1 MADKNE
7 DYDCDSDSD
16 VSVTQLKVCR
26 TYIKEHVPQP
36 SLELRTQDASEKEG
50 TCPSIQLEISAN
62 PLIELPQVADAT
74 EKKKAKK
81 EKVAAT
87 TSKKVVT
94 NTVFID
100 IEEGDVPLSVPQR
113 MRGKTRMDKV
123 HTRSRDKRLVIG
135 MNEFFQPITENYKVL
150 SELSNFLGTLAKRYV
165 LLTYKYNKRCHFFR
179 KRVEGR
185 EYKTNPEI
193 INKKIKKI
201 NEKFSI
207 VDAPDEL
214 LSDRKHG
221 PHWLLWRCV
230 KPSKVSSSNAPRD
243 TYVNKLTTKIKQ
255 GVVAEV
261 EEKVKQIQEEVD
273 AQVNTKVQKNL
284 ASVIKKIREAN
295 PNIKIDTDIDELCVT
310 ATSDDDGTPITG
322 GSSF

>member
-7 DYDCDSDSD
+7 DYDDDSDGD
-16 VSVTQLKVCR
+16 VLVTQLKGTNKKNKR
-26 TYIKEHVPQP
+26 KLLIGHGPTTRSPANAAAKPGTE
-36 SLELRTQDASEKEG
+36 DASEREG
-50 TCPSIQLEISAN
+50 TCPSIQLEIYAN
-62 PLIELPQVADAT
+62 PLIELPQVADARCG
-74 EKKKAKK
+74 
-81 EKVAAT
+81 VSWVSQGSPAT
-87 TSKKVVT
+87 GSYRTK
-94 NTVFID
+94 N
-100 IEEGDVPLSVPQR
+100 
-113 MRGKTRMDKV
+113 
-123 HTRSRDKRLVIG
+123 
-135 MNEFFQPITENYKVL
+135 
-150 SELSNFLGTLAKRYV
+150 
-165 LLTYKYNKRCHFFR
+165 
-179 KRVEGR
+179 
-185 EYKTNPEI
+185 
-193 INKKIKKI
+193 I

-243 TYVNKLTTKIKQ
+243 TYVNELTTKIKQ

-273 AQVNTKVQKNL
+273 EQVNTKVQKNL
-284 ASVIKKIREAN
+284 ASVIKKIGQAN
-295 PNIKIDTDIDELCVT
+295 PNIKIDIDIEELCVT

>member
-7 DYDCDSDSD
+7 DYDSDSDSD
-16 VSVTQLKVCR
+16 VSVTQLKGTNKR
-26 TYIKEHVPQP
+26 KLLIGHGPTTRSPANAAAKPGTE
-36 SLELRTQDASEKEG
+36 DASEKEG

-94 NTVFID
+94 NTVFIV
-100 IEEGDVPLSVPQR
+100 IEEGDVPVSVPQR

-123 HTRSRDKRLVIG
+123 HTRSRDKRL
-135 MNEFFQPITENYKVL
+135 
-150 SELSNFLGTLAKRYV
+150 
-165 LLTYKYNKRCHFFR
+165 
-179 KRVEGR
+179 
-185 EYKTNPEI
+185 
-193 INKKIKKI
+193 KKI

-214 LSDRKHG
+214 LSDRIHG
-221 PHWLLWRCV
+221 PHWLLWKCV

-273 AQVNTKVQKNL
+273 EQVNTKVQKNL

-295 PNIKIDTDIDELCVT
+295 PNIKIDI
-310 ATSDDDGTPITG
+310 
-322 GSSF
+322 